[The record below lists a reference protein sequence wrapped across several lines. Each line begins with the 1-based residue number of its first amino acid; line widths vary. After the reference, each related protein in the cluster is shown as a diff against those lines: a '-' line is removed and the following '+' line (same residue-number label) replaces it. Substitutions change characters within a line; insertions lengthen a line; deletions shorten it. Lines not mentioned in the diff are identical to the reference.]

1 MKKFFSKT
9 HYLLT
14 TSFKKTRTTLKQYH
28 KKILRE
34 LSILISKIIGAVIL
48 FMTIPLLVL
57 VFINFL
63 SALGI
68 MINATNNSAL
78 TALISEL
85 TPQTLL
91 QLFVGTF
98 VIILLT
104 LSLYTIGLIIE
115 LIFKIINTPDK
126 VIKTYIKITTIIER
140 WYFLISIVIWAIIS
154 LSETFFNYF
163 TILVSLIAIL
173 KEVTEKQIGSVK
185 IFPHYFLESSDSS
198 PKH

>member
-68 MINATNNSAL
+68 MINATSNSA
-78 TALISEL
+78 L

-98 VIILLT
+98 IILLT

-163 TILVSLIAIL
+163 TILVSLIAL
-173 KEVTEKQIGSVK
+173 LREMTEKQIGRVK
-185 IFPHYFLESSDSS
+185 IFPICFLESSDSS

>member
-68 MINATNNSAL
+68 MINATSNSAL

-98 VIILLT
+98 IILLT

-163 TILVSLIAIL
+163 TILVSLIAL
-173 KEVTEKQIGSVK
+173 LREMTEKQIGRVK
-185 IFPHYFLESSDSS
+185 IFPICFLESSDSS

>member
-68 MINATNNSAL
+68 MINATSNSAL

-98 VIILLT
+98 IILLT

-163 TILVSLIAIL
+163 TILVSLIAL
-173 KEVTEKQIGSVK
+173 LREMTEKQIGRVK